1 MISQSPSLP
10 PRDPWLTLV
19 LRFVKVW
26 DRRSLSG
33 ERASGTLVGHTEGIT
48 FVAPKGDGR
57 YCLSNGKDQAMKLW
71 DLRNMVSD
79 ESFDKL
85 KLHQVEYG
93 IPGWDYRCATPS
105 ISSFVDW
112 S

>member
-1 MISQSPSLP
+1 
-10 PRDPWLTLV
+10 
-19 LRFVKVW
+19 
-26 DRRSLSG
+26 
-33 ERASGTLVGHTEGIT
+33 
-48 FVAPKGDGR
+48 
-57 YCLSNGKDQAMKLW
+57 MKLW

-85 KLHQVEYG
+85 KLDQVEYG